1 MSHVK
6 KTKQNKTKQNTLPG
20 GTCSLPGP
28 LPTSSSFPSSDS
40 PPGLCYVV
48 SPEGFVE
55 GGKSLSLDSVDTSS
69 SRSNSPQLLGDALSY
84 EQTPSRYPK
93 PVPSLPR
100 HRSYATDWEEIMPA
114 PFYHPPTQP
123 GRCCHL
129 VLKIEHPDWAF
140 MVLLGTRLLLSHT
153 WSLPLLGPVQLLD
166 QLSTSS
172 QGPLGEMWDQ
182 ADLWV
187 WPWLR
192 LSAMAPSHSPAALPQ
207 PMQLRLGRSVF
218 YLHPSLLSHPI
229 NPPFLDALG
238 GHPYGGAGP
247 VPPSLSEPPLNS

>member
-1 MSHVK
+1 M
-6 KTKQNKTKQNTLPG
+6 
-20 GTCSLPGP
+20 
-28 LPTSSSFPSSDS
+28 
-40 PPGLCYVV
+40 V

-129 VLKIEHPDWAF
+129 VLKIEHPGWTF
-140 MVLLGTRLLLSHT
+140 MVCEEHGSSSPTPGGCTCLVLSSC
-153 WSLPLLGPVQLLD
+153 WALALD
-166 QLSTSS
+166 EAVCHGS
-172 QGPLGEMWDQ
+172 Q
-182 ADLWV
+182 
-187 WPWLR
+187 
-192 LSAMAPSHSPAALPQ
+192 PQ
-207 PMQLRLGRSVF
+207 PMRLRLGRFAF
-218 YLHPSLLSHPI
+218 YLHHSLLSHPI
-229 NPPFLDALG
+229 I
-238 GHPYGGAGP
+238 P
-247 VPPSLSEPPLNS
+247 VSWIP